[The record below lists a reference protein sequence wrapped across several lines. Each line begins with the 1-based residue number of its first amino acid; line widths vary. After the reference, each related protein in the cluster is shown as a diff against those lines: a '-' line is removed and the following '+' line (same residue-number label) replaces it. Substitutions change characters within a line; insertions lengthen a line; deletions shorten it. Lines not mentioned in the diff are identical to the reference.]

1 MNRYLAYDKTKTKNL
16 IIRTESVD
24 SAINFCEAM
33 DYEFERKI
41 SEREFIYYTE
51 VLFYPVVNLSR
62 QRS

>member
-1 MNRYLAYDKTKTKNL
+1 MNKYLVYDKTKTKNL
-16 IIRTESVD
+16 IIHTESVD
-24 SAINFCEAM
+24 RAINFCEAM
-33 DYEFERKI
+33 GYEFGRKI